1 MEYILF
7 IHKNVDSE
15 IPKDE
20 WDSFFKFAREQGVF
34 QGGSEIRNRKQLGK
48 KNVQDVTSSIGGFM
62 QFNTENT
69 ALLNTV
75 LEKHPVTRH
84 GGTLELCELP
94 KT

>member
-1 MEYILF
+1 
-7 IHKNVDSE
+7 V
-15 IPKDE
+15 
-20 WDSFFKFAREQGVF
+20 G
-34 QGGSEIRNRKQLGK
+34 RNRKQLGK